1 MQDLSTGWLDCD
13 PGPLFKPDYFTVPE
27 WFPSWVSEP
36 GLRKFFSFLLSLLAY
51 FTILVTLVVFLF
63 SLIVYKYSIKVFL

>member
-27 WFPSWVSEP
+27 WFPSWVSEFP
-36 GLRKFFSFLLSLLAY
+36 SNLDFLKFFSFA
-51 FTILVTLVVFLF
+51 
-63 SLIVYKYSIKVFL
+63 